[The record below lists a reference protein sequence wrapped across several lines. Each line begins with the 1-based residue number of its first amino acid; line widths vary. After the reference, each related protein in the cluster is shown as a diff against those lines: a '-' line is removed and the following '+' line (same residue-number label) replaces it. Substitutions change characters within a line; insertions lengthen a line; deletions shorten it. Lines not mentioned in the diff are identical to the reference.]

1 LDIQTILEYGV
12 TALGG
17 GAVFKVLDY
26 YINVKK
32 EKRTDFDTINQRL
45 NEEIQRLYKRIDD
58 LEKENKE
65 LENRV
70 KILEGSTEDLPFA
83 MWHKDLNGNYVWVN
97 QKFINNFLIPLS
109 KTPDQILSKD
119 DSALWQGSTHSIFI
133 DLDTRALASPTKEAS
148 QRGVSLDSRIPG
160 TFIIYKYPLYVRRV
174 LTGFAGIALPE

>member
-1 LDIQTILEYGV
+1 MLEYGA

-26 YINVKK
+26 YTNVKK

-45 NEEIQRLYKRIDD
+45 NEEIQRLYKKIDD

-70 KILEGSTEDLPFA
+70 KILEGSTEDIPFA
-83 MWHKDLNGNYVWVN
+83 MWHTDLNGNFVWVN
-97 QKFINNFLIPLS
+97 QKFTNTILTPVS
-109 KTPDQILSKD
+109 KTPEQVLFKGG
-119 DSALWQGSTHSIFI
+119 GSIWGTDTHNLLAS
-133 DLDTRALASPTKEAS
+133 LDARALSSPTKEAS
-148 QRGVSLDSRIPG
+148 HRGVVLDNIPG
-160 TFIIYKYPLYVRRV
+160 TFTVYKYPLHVRRV